1 MAENFDYEELVKAT
15 ESFSQSRLIGKGS
28 HGSVYKAI
36 LEDHQT
42 DGDHKI
48 LAIKR
53 ASTNGFEV
61 LQDNSKKL
69 NNEIRVLSSL
79 QESNKRN
86 PNYCVVNFHGTSC
99 RNSGSVDG
107 NSNKLLVMEFM
118 PNGSLYDLLHNA
130 AAATTPQL
138 GWPNRV
144 KIAMQIS
151 RAIQCLHEND
161 PMIIHRDIKSTNILF
176 DSKWDAKLAD
186 FGLAVS
192 ESDESSMVQPA
203 GTIGYL
209 DPGYTNPSKLS
220 KKVDVF
226 SYGVVLLEIIS
237 CRKPIDAAR
246 DPASIIDWAL
256 PLIKEEKLRQVCD
269 SRVGLPTFMEGA
281 IKQMLHVAARCVSSE
296 EENRPGIGE
305 ILMGCSCFFVDHHHH
320 HHHHVERV
328 RSIPLWIMSLWGS
341 TKIRQKKGAN
351 NKFPCSQKKMMILRE
366 ILAVIELKKLLS
378 H

>member
-1 MAENFDYEELVKAT
+1 MAEEFDYEELVKAT

-42 DGDHKI
+42 DDDHKI

-53 ASTNGFEV
+53 ASISGFEV

-79 QESNKRN
+79 QENNNRN
-86 PNYCVVNFHGTSC
+86 PNYHVIKFLGTSC
-99 RNSGSVDG
+99 RESVSVDG

-118 PNGSLYDLLHNA
+118 PNGSLYDLLHSA
-130 AAATTPQL
+130 SAATTTQL
-138 GWPNRV
+138 AWPKRV
-144 KIAMQIS
+144 KIAMQIA
-151 RAIQCLHEND
+151 RAIQSLHEND
-161 PMIIHRDIKSTNILF
+161 PVIIHRDIKSTNVLF
-176 DSKWDAKLAD
+176 DSNWDAKLAD

-192 ESDESSMVQPA
+192 ESDESLMIQPA

-220 KKVDVF
+220 KKIDVF

-237 CRKPIDAAR
+237 CRKAIDVAR
-246 DPASIIDWAL
+246 DPASIIEWAM
-256 PLIKEEKLRQVCD
+256 PLIKEEKLGRVCD

-281 IKQMLHVAARCVSSE
+281 IKQMLHVAAQCVSSE

-305 ILMGCSCFFVDHHHH
+305 ILMGGACFFVD

-341 TKIRQKKGAN
+341 IKIRQKKSAN
-351 NKFPCSQKKMMILRE
+351 NNFSCSRKKMMILRK
-366 ILAVIELKKLLS
+366 ILAEIELK
-378 H
+378 